1 MTSRREAPGPCA
13 GTCPQWHEA
22 LPLTRRALLG
32 GLGAA
37 CCLGTVGAAEARIR
51 PADMKPLIGPGHRP
65 TAKDELGIWQQYE
78 RVEQEIAGSNLLLDD
93 PKLASY
99 LGGLAE
105 RVGGP
110 AAKDL
115 RVYVARIPEF
125 NAFMAPTGF
134 MVVFTGL
141 LLRMRDEA
149 QLAGVIAH
157 EAGHF
162 LRRHQIRLWRD
173 MKRKTA
179 ALNLLAMGAGVGGAA
194 GGFYAGD
201 LVQLAQLGT
210 ILSLL
215 SYSREMEAEADAIGL
230 LQISEAGY
238 DPVAMPETW
247 QQLIE
252 EIKASAA
259 MRRKRYRRRS
269 SLLETHPAPET
280 RMVDLRASAR
290 EVTTARTVER
300 GRDRYLRALGENRRT
315 LLDDQVK
322 LNDPGASL
330 YIVRN
335 LAKDG
340 WNGLLRYYEGEIWRL
355 KGGPGDS
362 ALAGRSYAAA
372 VAYPDAPPEAW
383 RAHGY
388 QLLKDGRVE
397 EGKAALNRY
406 LALAPRAPDAAMV
419 RQAANP

>member
-1 MTSRREAPGPCA
+1 MSVA
-13 GTCPQWHEA
+13 
-22 LPLTRRALLG
+22 LTRRSA
-32 GLGAA
+32 LGALGCA
-37 CCLGTVGAAEARIR
+37 CCLATVGAADARIPPR
-51 PADMKPLIGPGHRP
+51 SMKPLIGPGHRP
-65 TAKDELGIWQQYE
+65 TAKDELGMWQQYE
-78 RVEQEIAGSNLLLDD
+78 RVEEEIAGSNLLLRD
-93 PKLASY
+93 PALASY
-99 LGGLAE
+99 LGGLAG

-115 RVYVARIPEF
+115 RVYIARIPEF

-162 LRRHQIRLWRD
+162 LRRHQIRMWRD

-179 ALNLLAMGAGVGGAA
+179 ALNILAMGAGVGGAA

-215 SYSREMEAEADAIGL
+215 SYSRELESEADAIGL

-238 DPVAMPETW
+238 DPAAMPETW

-252 EIKASAA
+252 ELDASAA
-259 MRRKRYRRRS
+259 VRRKRRRRNY

-290 EVTTARTVER
+290 EVTTARTTDR
-300 GRDRYLRALGENRRT
+300 GRDRYLRALGDHRRT
-315 LLDDQVK
+315 LLDDQIK

-335 LAKDG
+335 LARDG
-340 WNGLLRYYEGEIWRL
+340 WNGLLRYHEGEIWRL
-355 KGGPGDS
+355 KGGEGDS
-362 ALAGRSYAAA
+362 ARAGRSYAAA
-372 VAYPDAPPEAW
+372 IAYPDAPPEAW

-388 QLLKDGRVE
+388 QLLKDGRRE
-397 EGKAALNRY
+397 EGRAALHRY
-406 LALAPRAPDAAMV
+406 LALAPNAPDSAMV
-419 RQAANP
+419 RHSASR